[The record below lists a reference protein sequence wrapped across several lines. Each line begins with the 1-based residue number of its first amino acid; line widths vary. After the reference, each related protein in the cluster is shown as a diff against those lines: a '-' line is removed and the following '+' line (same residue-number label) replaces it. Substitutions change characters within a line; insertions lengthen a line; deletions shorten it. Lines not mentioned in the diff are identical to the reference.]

1 MKLKNKII
9 FTGLLGLL
17 STSVFM
23 AGCAHDEPS
32 DPVALSEPA
41 RVIVGEGSGVYAAI
55 AVSAASMFA
64 FDSSEL
70 NDSGKAVIEEYR
82 TNLKSELTDSYLVLV
97 VGHTDASGEASHND
111 ALSLRRAQSVADYL
125 VATGTGEDAIRV
137 LGRGSREPIASN
149 DTLEGRIQNRRVDI
163 LLVAEVRAMDTL
175 LFPGLALFDRKSAE
189 LSEAG
194 QAFLEEQRLNS
205 KALFDSAF
213 YVEIVGHADSKG
225 SAEDNMVLSEQR
237 ANTVRDYL
245 VSKGLD
251 ASKVE
256 TKGMGDTVPIADNDT
271 KEGRAQNRRVQIL
284 VLGRIKDELK

>member
-1 MKLKNKII
+1 MNIKNKLI

-17 STSVFM
+17 STSLFM
-23 AGCAHDEPS
+23 TGCAHDEPS
-32 DPVALSEPA
+32 DPVALSTPA
-41 RVIVGEGSGVYAAI
+41 KVIVGEGSGVYASI
-55 AVSAASMFA
+55 PVPAASTFA
-64 FDSSEL
+64 FDSAEF

-82 TNLKSELTDSYLVLV
+82 ANLRSELTNSYLVLV
-97 VGHTDASGEASHND
+97 VGHTDTSGDASYND
-111 ALSLRRAQSVADYL
+111 ALSLKRAQSVADYL
-125 VATGTGEDAIRV
+125 VATGTREDAIRV
-137 LGRGSREPIASN
+137 LGRGSRDPIASN

-163 LLVAEVRAMDTL
+163 LLVAEVRALDKL
-175 LFPGLALFDRKSAE
+175 LFPSLALFDPKSAK

-225 SAEDNMVLSEQR
+225 NAEDNIMLSKQR

-251 ASKVE
+251 DSIVE
-256 TKGMGDTVPIADNDT
+256 TKGMGDTMPIADNDT
-271 KEGRAQNRRVQIL
+271 AEGRAKNRRVEIL
-284 VLGRIKDELK
+284 VLGRLKE

>member
-1 MKLKNKII
+1 MNIKNKII

-17 STSVFM
+17 STSLFM

-32 DPVALSEPA
+32 DPAALSTPA
-41 RVIVGEGSGVYAAI
+41 KVIVGEGSGVYASI
-55 AVSAASMFA
+55 PVPAASTFA
-64 FDSSEL
+64 FDSAEL

-82 TNLKSELTDSYLVLV
+82 ANLRSELTDSYLILV
-97 VGHTDASGEASHND
+97 VGHTDTSGDASYND
-111 ALSLRRAQSVADYL
+111 ALSLKRAQSVADYL
-125 VATGTGEDAIRV
+125 VATGTKEDAIRV
-137 LGRGSREPIASN
+137 LGRGSRDPIVSN
-149 DTLEGRIQNRRVDI
+149 DTLEGRIHNRRVDI

-175 LFPGLALFDRKSAE
+175 LFPSLALFDRKSAE
-189 LSEAG
+189 LTEAG

-225 SAEDNMVLSEQR
+225 SAEDNIALSEQR

-251 ASKVE
+251 ASIVE
-256 TKGMGDTVPIADNDT
+256 TKGMGDTMPIADNDT
-271 KEGRAQNRRVQIL
+271 AEGRAKNRRVEIL
-284 VLGRIKDELK
+284 LLGRLKE

>member
-1 MKLKNKII
+1 MNIKNKII
-9 FTGLLGLL
+9 FTSLLGLL
-17 STSVFM
+17 STSIFM

-41 RVIVGEGSGVYAAI
+41 KVIVGEGSGVYASI
-55 AVSAASMFA
+55 TVSAASMFA

-70 NDSGKAVIEEYR
+70 NDSGKAAIEEYR
-82 TNLKSELTDSYLVLV
+82 NNLRSALTDSYLVLV
-97 VGHTDASGEASHND
+97 VGHTDTSGDASYND

-125 VATGTGEDAIRV
+125 VTTGTREDAIGA
-137 LGRGSREPIASN
+137 LGRGSRDPIASN
-149 DTLEGRIQNRRVDI
+149 DTLDGRIQNRRVDI

-175 LFPGLALFDRKSAE
+175 LFPSLALFDRKSAE
-189 LSEAG
+189 LTEAG

-205 KALFDSAF
+205 KELFDSAL

-225 SAEDNMVLSEQR
+225 SAEDNMLLSEQR

-251 ASKVE
+251 ASIVE
-256 TKGMGDTVPIADNDT
+256 TKGMGDTSPIADNDT
-271 KEGRAQNRRVQIL
+271 AEGRAKNRRVEIL
-284 VLGRIKDELK
+284 VLGRLKE

>member
-1 MKLKNKII
+1 MNIKNKII
-9 FTGLLGLL
+9 FIGLLGLL

-23 AGCAHDEPS
+23 AGCAHYKG

-41 RVIVGEGSGVYAAI
+41 EVIVGEGSGVYATI
-55 AVSAASMFA
+55 EVPAASMFA
-64 FDSSEL
+64 FDSAEL

-82 TNLKSELTDSYLVLV
+82 SSFGSELTDSYLVLV
-97 VGHTDASGEASHND
+97 VGHTDTSGDASYND
-111 ALSLRRAQSVADYL
+111 TLSLNRAQSVADYL
-125 VATGTGEDAIRV
+125 VSTGTKEEAIRV
-137 LGRGSREPIASN
+137 IGRGSREPIASN

-175 LFPGLALFDRKSAE
+175 LFPSLALFDPKSAK
-189 LSEAG
+189 LTDQG

-225 SAEDNMVLSEQR
+225 SAEDNIVLSEQR

-251 ASKVE
+251 ASIVE
-256 TKGMGDTVPIADNDT
+256 TKGMGDTMPIADNDT
-271 KEGRAQNRRVQIL
+271 AEGRAKNRRVEIL
-284 VLGRIKDELK
+284 VLGRLKE